1 MLLLR
6 NSIAFFVFSEDWG
19 AMACTIACCKR
30 FGGVSGQR
38 VIAMFSLP
46 YPIDSFFMDKD
57 SHFLSHSVHVILA
70 PHTLRNANAIYSSF
84 SETHMTVAKR
94 NKIAWWPKLPNQNK
108 IANFLHHCRTDLFQ
122 TLHHWPICH
131 KILIFQCIF
140 FGKWTS
146 NHNFLI
152 ILLVFK
158 KVQFYEKK
166 IHLPQ

>member
-1 MLLLR
+1 MPLLR
-6 NSIAFFVFSEDWG
+6 NSTVFFVFSEDWG

-57 SHFLSHSVHVILA
+57 SHFLSPSVHVILA

-94 NKIAWWPKLPNQNK
+94 HKIA
-108 IANFLHHCRTDLFQ
+108 C
-122 TLHHWPICH
+122 
-131 KILIFQCIF
+131 
-140 FGKWTS
+140 
-146 NHNFLI
+146 
-152 ILLVFK
+152 
-158 KVQFYEKK
+158 
-166 IHLPQ
+166 